1 MKMQSGGIFLNQFQS
16 ERYELAK
23 ERITAIEAELTG
35 GDTIAPQFSAF
46 FLSCAK
52 WLVLLLQEREYIES
66 GAQAA
71 AGIEELQVHNHL
83 LYEEILPEHYGCSYA
98 NPAYAAN
105 QLGEEYGPLC
115 AALFYELRSALPFV
129 YEGAEERVLPRLELF
144 LEIYGAFAE
153 QYDEYKKQ
161 CEERESCA
169 EKKCMED
176 SEAGSVS
183 DASGVSGAENQT
195 AYMIPQY
202 PPYRF
207 IKGKIYSY
215 LSDYAEEESAYE
227 IGQKLAG
234 ENDFAGGVLGQWQED
249 DLRYLYYFGEY
260 IGENELGAARH
271 LLSLPQQTVDRMA
284 DTYTE
289 GYRIGFIVTGKDLS
303 AKKRVG
309 VIWRLG
315 FERMVKKA
323 AANFAVQGLSCT
335 YFREVPTLFRML
347 RSGKSGYAGG
357 DANPQYLYD
366 HREDLALFLDD
377 TLVNRRLEALE
388 NVYQEKKAQTVLFAG
403 PAVIET
409 FGEKPFSPVNT
420 SARPAFNNVQQKW
433 IAGWQ
438 TKASLLY
445 NEAVIGK
452 NRSFTII
459 AFPVPEIAAEG
470 GNFGEIFD
478 AVVEINTL
486 DYEKYRR
493 IQATL
498 IDALDQA
505 RTVRV
510 RGQKGNRTDMTV
522 VLYQL
527 TDPEHQTI
535 FENCVADVNIPVG
548 EVFTSPVLE
557 GTKGTLHVSEVFLNG
572 LQFRDLELTFE
583 EGRVVD
589 YRCGNFEDPSQG
601 RRYIE
606 DNILFHHDRLPI
618 GEFAIGTNTTAYA
631 AARKYHIADRLP
643 ILIAEKTGPHFA
655 VGDTC
660 YSYEEDNKQYNPDGK
675 EIVAKEN
682 SVSRLRL
689 TNPGKAYFGCHTD
702 ITIPYEELG
711 EVTAVCADGRE
722 IPLIREGR
730 FVLPGTEEL
739 NEALGD

>member
-1 MKMQSGGIFLNQFQS
+1 MHLFQS
-16 ERYELAK
+16 ERYQLSR
-23 ERITAIEAELTG
+23 ERIAAIEAELTEQ
-35 GDTIAPQFSAF
+35 DTIEPQFSAF

-52 WLVLLLQEREYIES
+52 WLMLLIRERDFIES

-71 AGIEELQVHNHL
+71 ADLEELQAHNHR
-83 LYEEILPEHYGCSYA
+83 LYEEILPTHYDESYA
-98 NPAYAAN
+98 NPAYAAA

-115 AALFYELRSALPFV
+115 AALLYELRSALPFV

-161 CEERESCA
+161 CGKET
-169 EKKCMED
+169 
-176 SEAGSVS
+176 
-183 DASGVSGAENQT
+183 DAFTGSGVPT
-195 AYMIPQY
+195 C

-234 ENDFAGGVLGQWQED
+234 ESDFAGEILRQWQED

-260 IGENELGAARH
+260 IGENELGAAGH
-271 LLSLPQQTVDRMA
+271 LLHLPQETIDKMT

-323 AANFAVQGLSCT
+323 AANFAGQGLSCT

-347 RSGKSGYAGG
+347 RAGKSGYAGG
-357 DANPQYLYD
+357 DVNPQYLYD

-388 NVYQEKKAQTVLFAG
+388 NVYQEKRPQTVLFAG

-420 SARPAFNNVQQKW
+420 PARPAFNAVQQKW

-459 AFPVPEIAAEG
+459 AFPVPEIASEG
-470 GNFGEIFD
+470 ENYGEIFD

-493 IQATL
+493 IQAAL

-505 RTVRV
+505 RRVRV

-522 VLYQL
+522 ALYEL
-527 TDPEHQTI
+527 TDPAHQTI

-557 GTKGTLHVSEVFLNG
+557 GTHGTLHVSEVFLNG
-572 LQFRDLELTFE
+572 LQFRDLELIFK
-583 EGRVVD
+583 EGRVTD
-589 YRCGNFEDPSQG
+589 YRCGNFEDPAEG

-631 AARKYHIADRLP
+631 AARKYHMADRLP

-739 NEALGD
+739 NEPLCR

>member
-1 MKMQSGGIFLNQFQS
+1 MNRFQS
-16 ERYELAK
+16 ERYELSK
-23 ERITAIEAELTG
+23 ERITAIEAELTEG
-35 GDTIAPQFSAF
+35 NTIAPQFSAF
-46 FLSCAK
+46 FLSCAR
-52 WLVLLLQEREYIES
+52 WLVLLLQERDYIES

-71 AGIEELQVHNHL
+71 AGLEELQEHNHF
-83 LYEEILPEHYGCSYA
+83 LYEEILPAHYGQSYA
-98 NPAYAAN
+98 NPAYATV

-153 QYDEYKKQ
+153 QYDEYKRQ
-161 CEERESCA
+161 CEKSGSYAGNKSADVLKDDCSNGVA
-169 EKKCMED
+169 
-176 SEAGSVS
+176 EAGVEN
-183 DASGVSGAENQT
+183 AGVEDTGA
-195 AYMIPQY
+195 ADKAGSLLPQH

-234 ENDFAGGVLGQWQED
+234 ENDFAGEVLKRWQED

-271 LLSLPQQTVDRMA
+271 LLGLPGETIDRMA

-323 AANFAVQGLSCT
+323 AANFADQGLSCT

-347 RSGKSGYAGG
+347 RAGKSGYAGG

-388 NVYQEKKAQTVLFAG
+388 NVYQEKKAQTMLFAG

-420 SARPAFNNVQQKW
+420 PARPGFNSVQQKW

-459 AFPVPEIAAEG
+459 AFPVPEIAGEG
-470 GNFGEIFD
+470 ESYSEIFD

-486 DYEKYRR
+486 DYEKYQR

-522 VLYQL
+522 ALYRL
-527 TDPEHQTI
+527 TDPAHQTI

-557 GTKGTLHVSEVFLNG
+557 GTKGILHVSEVFLNG
-572 LQFRDLELTFE
+572 LQFRDLELSFE
-583 EGRVVD
+583 DGRVAD

-601 RRYIE
+601 KRYIE
-606 DNILFHHDRLPI
+606 DNILFHHDRLPL

-711 EVTAVCADGRE
+711 EVTAVCPDGRE

-739 NEALGD
+739 NEALGN

>member
-1 MKMQSGGIFLNQFQS
+1 MKQFQS

-23 ERITAIEAELTG
+23 ERIIAIEAELTE

-46 FLSCAK
+46 FLACAK
-52 WLVLLLQEREYIES
+52 WLTLLLRERDFIES
-66 GAQAA
+66 GAQASA
-71 AGIEELQVHNHL
+71 DIEELQAHNHR
-83 LYEEILPEHYGCSYA
+83 LYEEILPANYGSSYT
-98 NPAYAAN
+98 NPAYAVTL
-105 QLGEEYGPLC
+105 LGEEYGPLC
-115 AALFYELRSALPFV
+115 AALLYELRSALPFV
-129 YEGAEERVLPRLELF
+129 YEGEEERVLPRFELF
-144 LEIYGAFAE
+144 LEIYGAFVE
-153 QYDEYKKQ
+153 QYEECKK
-161 CEERESCA
+161 
-169 EKKCMED
+169 
-176 SEAGSVS
+176 
-183 DASGVSGAENQT
+183 ASGAKEATDAVMPA
-195 AYMIPQY
+195 Y

-215 LSDYAEEESAYE
+215 LSDYAEEEAAYE

-234 ENDFAGGVLGQWQED
+234 ENDLAGEVLSNWQED

-260 IGENELGAARH
+260 IGENELGAAGH
-271 LLSLPQQTVDRMA
+271 LLTLPRETIDKMA

-323 AANFAVQGLSCT
+323 AANFAGMGLSCT

-347 RSGKSGYAGG
+347 RAGKSGYAGG

-388 NVYQEKKAQTVLFAG
+388 NVYREKRPQTVLFAG

-420 SARPAFNNVQQKW
+420 PARASFNSVQQKW
-433 IAGWQ
+433 IATWQ

-459 AFPVPEIAAEG
+459 AFPVPEIAAQG
-470 GNFGEIFD
+470 QSYGEIFD

-486 DYEKYRR
+486 EYEKYRR

-505 RTVRV
+505 QTVRV

-522 VLYQL
+522 ALYRL
-527 TDPEHQTI
+527 TDPAHQTI

-557 GTKGTLHVSEVFLNG
+557 GTNGTLHVSEVFLNG
-572 LQFRDLELTFE
+572 LQFRDLELVFE

-589 YRCGNFEDPSQG
+589 YRCGNFEDPAQG

-631 AARKYHIADRLP
+631 AAGKYHIADRLP

-660 YSYEEDNKQYNPDGK
+660 YSYEEDNTQCNPDGK

-711 EVTAVCADGRE
+711 EVTAVCEDGRK

-730 FVLPGTEEL
+730 FVLPGTQEL
-739 NEALGD
+739 NEALENY

>member
-1 MKMQSGGIFLNQFQS
+1 M
-16 ERYELAK
+16 
-23 ERITAIEAELTG
+23 
-35 GDTIAPQFSAF
+35 
-46 FLSCAK
+46 
-52 WLVLLLQEREYIES
+52 
-66 GAQAA
+66 
-71 AGIEELQVHNHL
+71 
-83 LYEEILPEHYGCSYA
+83 
-98 NPAYAAN
+98 
-105 QLGEEYGPLC
+105 
-115 AALFYELRSALPFV
+115 
-129 YEGAEERVLPRLELF
+129 
-144 LEIYGAFAE
+144 
-153 QYDEYKKQ
+153 
-161 CEERESCA
+161 
-169 EKKCMED
+169 
-176 SEAGSVS
+176 
-183 DASGVSGAENQT
+183 
-195 AYMIPQY
+195 
-202 PPYRF
+202 
-207 IKGKIYSY
+207 
-215 LSDYAEEESAYE
+215 
-227 IGQKLAG
+227 
-234 ENDFAGGVLGQWQED
+234 
-249 DLRYLYYFGEY
+249 
-260 IGENELGAARH
+260 
-271 LLSLPQQTVDRMA
+271 
-284 DTYTE
+284 
-289 GYRIGFIVTGKDLS
+289 
-303 AKKRVG
+303 
-309 VIWRLG
+309 
-315 FERMVKKA
+315 
-323 AANFAVQGLSCT
+323 
-335 YFREVPTLFRML
+335 
-347 RSGKSGYAGG
+347 
-357 DANPQYLYD
+357 
-366 HREDLALFLDD
+366 
-377 TLVNRRLEALE
+377 NRRLEALE

-409 FGEKPFSPVNT
+409 FGEKPFSPANT
-420 SARPAFNNVQQKW
+420 PARPAFNNVQQKW

-470 GNFGEIFD
+470 GNYGEIFN
-478 AVVEINTL
+478 AVVKINTL

-493 IQATL
+493 IQGTL

-522 VLYQL
+522 ALYQL

-589 YRCGNFEDPSQG
+589 YRCGNFEDSSQG

-739 NEALGD
+739 NEALGAE